1 MGILGERWT
10 VVVLR
15 EIFNGIRRF
24 DDIRE
29 LTGIPRQVLTARLGT
44 LLDHGIVRRAPY
56 REPGA
61 RMRYEYR
68 LTAKGFDL
76 YPVLAAVLEWGDR
89 YLADEEGSAM
99 KLVHLDCGAPVRTR
113 LACEAGHVV
122 DNPRDVVPRPGPG
135 ARRRGA

>member
-1 MGILGERWT
+1 MASL
-10 VVVLR
+10 
-15 EIFNGIRRF
+15 
-24 DDIRE
+24 
-29 LTGIPRQVLTARLGT
+29 
-44 LLDHGIVRRAPY
+44 RRAPY

-61 RMRYEYR
+61 RMRHEYR

-99 KLVHLDCGAPVRTR
+99 TLVHRDCGAPVRTR
-113 LACEAGHVV
+113 LACAAGHVV